1 MKYFLPSV
9 LSLCV
14 SLLAFSTSAKA
25 DTVQFTLTS
34 GANTVS
40 FTLPSSPTPF
50 AVNTDCPSSF
60 PGEFC
65 LDSVP
70 VTFNGSTISDQIEFF
85 NASGGGGINF
95 LFTGGA
101 GLDQI
106 GYQLYSGTESAPTF
120 VLGSYPLSNAGD
132 GIPGDYTLQIAQA
145 GGGTDP
151 GTPNPVPEPSSLLL
165 LGSGALGV
173 ATAVRRRVA

>member
-1 MKYFLPSV
+1 MKHFLPSV

-14 SLLAFSTSAKA
+14 SILALPTAARA
-25 DTVQFTLTS
+25 DMVQFTLTS

-40 FTLPSSPTPF
+40 FTLPSSPVPT
-50 AVNTDCPSSF
+50 AVNTDCFSAF

-70 VTFNGSTISDQIEFF
+70 VTFNGTTIADTIEFF
-85 NASGGGGINF
+85 DASGGGGINF
-95 LFTGGA
+95 LLTGGA

-120 VLGSYPLSNAGD
+120 VLGTYPLMNAGD
-132 GIPGDYTLQIAQA
+132 GIPGDYTLQIASA
-145 GGGTDP
+145 GDGTSP
-151 GTPNPVPEPSSLLL
+151 GNPTPVPEPSSLLL

-173 ATAVRRRVA
+173 ATAFRRRTV